1 MISQNV
7 LGVSFNANLSPFCRF
22 REIDFCTLLQGL
34 EICVYWLLMKTNSAN
49 ALPTDT
55 VLAEIEALRELLHST
70 LAHNAKRINTRLD
83 EVQGKVESLAK
94 KKKTSSVHLRD
105 LRDMLT
111 LLRKHN
117 VKPEKARRRDIK
129 KIDEISDD
137 LAMLTETW

>member
-1 MISQNV
+1 M
-7 LGVSFNANLSPFCRF
+7 
-22 REIDFCTLLQGL
+22 
-34 EICVYWLLMKTNSAN
+34 CVYWLVMKTDAAN
-49 ALPTDT
+49 PLQTDT

-70 LAHNAKRINTRLD
+70 LTHNAKRINTRLD
-83 EVQGKVESLAK
+83 EVQEKIESLAK
-94 KKKTSSVHLRD
+94 KKKTSLVHLRD

>member
-1 MISQNV
+1 MISPDV
-7 LGVSFNANLSPFCRF
+7 LGFSLNTNLSPSGLF

-34 EICVYWLLMKTNSAN
+34 EICVYWLVMKTDAAN
-49 ALPTDT
+49 ALPTNT

-70 LAHNAKRINTRLD
+70 LTHNAKRINTRLD
-83 EVQGKVESLAK
+83 EVQEKIESLAK
-94 KKKTSSVHLRD
+94 KKKTSLVHLRD

-111 LLRKHN
+111 VLRKHN